1 MYKFPDEILN
11 AKKIFIIG
19 IDDND
24 ELFFNVDHKP
34 GCNWSVSELIGAI
47 YFADQTVKTGQTINA
62 TTTQLDEDFE
72 DGFPIPPELT
82 EREQTI
88 IDKINI
94 ETANTYNFV
103 GFYETDDFFIGS
115 AWGKCDHH
123 CFCFDCTSD
132 LLLV

>member
-1 MYKFPDEILN
+1 MSVATCRPVNGTLSN
-11 AKKIFIIG
+11 

-88 IDKINI
+88 IDKIKDEIDREN
-94 ETANTYNFV
+94 NVRHQFSPSMDY
-103 GFYETDDFFIGS
+103 S
-115 AWGKCDHH
+115 MKPSWMK
-123 CFCFDCTSD
+123 
-132 LLLV
+132 

>member
-62 TTTQLDEDFE
+62 TATQLDEDFE

-88 IDKINI
+88 IDKIKDEIDREN
-94 ETANTYNFV
+94 NVRHQFSPSMDY
-103 GFYETDDFFIGS
+103 S
-115 AWGKCDHH
+115 MKPSWMK
-123 CFCFDCTSD
+123 
-132 LLLV
+132 